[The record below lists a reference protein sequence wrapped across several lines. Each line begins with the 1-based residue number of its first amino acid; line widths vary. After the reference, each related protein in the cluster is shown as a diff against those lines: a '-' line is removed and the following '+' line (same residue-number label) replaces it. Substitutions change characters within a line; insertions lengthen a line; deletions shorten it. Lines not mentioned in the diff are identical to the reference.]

1 MKLPLSEQF
10 QHDIRR
16 NPFNVALLEGL
27 PALGLPD
34 CWLVAGC
41 LFQTVWNLQT
51 GAEPTAQINDYDVF
65 YFDGEDLSAEAE
77 KAVQARVAEAF
88 RHLPIRIETMNQ
100 ARVHHWYEGYFH
112 EPYSA
117 LANSEEGISRY
128 LVACTCV
135 GAQARSAQSLALSA
149 PYGLDDLYAGIL
161 RPNWVDRKELYQ
173 RKCESYAARWPHL
186 RIVPA

>member
-1 MKLPLSEQF
+1 MPLADRFLS
-10 QHDIRR
+10 DIQR
-16 NPFNVALLEGL
+16 NPHNLALLEGL

-41 LFQTVWNLQT
+41 LFQTVWNLQS

-77 KAVQARVAEAF
+77 KAVQARVNAAF
-88 RHLPIRIETMNQ
+88 AHLPIRVEAMNQ
-100 ARVHHWYEGYFH
+100 ARVHLWYEGYFH

-117 LANSEEGISRY
+117 LSCSQEGIGRY

-135 GAQARSAQSLALSA
+135 GVRREGDGRLKLAA
-149 PYGLDDLYAGIL
+149 PFGLEELYGGVM
-161 RPNWVDRKELYQ
+161 RPNWVDRKELYT
-173 RKCESYAARWPHL
+173 RKCESYARRWPHL
-186 RIVPA
+186 RTIPA